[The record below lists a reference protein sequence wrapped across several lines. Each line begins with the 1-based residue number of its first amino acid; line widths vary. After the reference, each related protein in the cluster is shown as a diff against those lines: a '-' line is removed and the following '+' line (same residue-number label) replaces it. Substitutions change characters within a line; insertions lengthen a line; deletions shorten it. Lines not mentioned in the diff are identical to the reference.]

1 MINKWK
7 LIFGGLMTF
16 SCLKYLFLVLF
27 FFFTQDLNSVQYKLF
42 DLGKLLSEPES
53 YATGINDS
61 GQVVGI
67 ICPNRMWFAWD
78 NNGIN
83 KLQIYQTSSTLG
95 VGCAPYLNNLGIV
108 SEIFINSNSQYLSIE
123 NNKLFLCSSDGKILI
138 DDDCDWIKPE
148 NGFYIRINNNLE
160 IAGIIRGDNDKNQ
173 VKYINVKSNIK
184 KILPIKY
191 SCTVTGINDLGDV
204 IGWFHAQD
212 GLIQSFLWQ
221 PSLDNWQVIKNFR
234 AASINNNRI
243 IVGTYQ
249 SLPGVPPQGALW
261 ENGVIS
267 ILDNLL
273 NLSNDMTIELE
284 TVEIVNSINNNN
296 EMVGWGR
303 TGGPRNASQA
313 VLIKRLFDKP
323 VQHMEQYPV
332 TLVINPAYEQK
343 EYERLSLECS
353 RIAEQFTAMGTS
365 KSSAFHSAIVQYLK
379 KIGTPIAQ
387 RVLKDQVAAGRIPA
401 YYLKKN

>member
-1 MINKWK
+1 
-7 LIFGGLMTF
+7 MTIPYF
-16 SCLKYLFLVLF
+16 NYLFLTLLF
-27 FFFTQDLNSVQYKLF
+27 IFAKDLNSIQYQLY
-42 DLGKLLSEPES
+42 DIGKLLSERDS
-53 YATGINDS
+53 YATSINDC

-67 ICPNRMWFAWD
+67 VTPNRMWFCWD
-78 NNGIN
+78 NNGI
-83 KLQIYQTSSTLG
+83 KKIQIYQPSSTIG
-95 VGCAPYLNNLGIV
+95 AGCSPYLNNLGIV
-108 SEIFINSNSQYLSIE
+108 SEIFINNNSQYLSVE
-123 NNKLFLCSSDGKILI
+123 NNKLFLFSSNGKRLI
-138 DDDCDWIKPE
+138 DSDSDWIKPE
-148 NGFYIRINNNLE
+148 NGFYLRINNNLE
-160 IAGIIRGDNDKNQ
+160 IAGSVKGNDSKNQ
-173 VKYINVKSNIK
+173 AKYINTRANVK

-191 SCTVTGINDLGDV
+191 SCTVTDINDLGDV

-221 PSLDNWQVIKNFR
+221 PSLDSWQVIKNFR
-234 AASINNNRI
+234 ATSINNNRI

-284 TVEIVNSINNNN
+284 TIEIVNSINNNN

-303 TGGPRNASQA
+303 TAGPRNASRA

-323 VQHMEQYPV
+323 IQRMEQYPV
-332 TLVINPAYEQK
+332 TLVINPAYVQK

-379 KIGTPIAQ
+379 KIGTPIAEQ
-387 RVLKDQVAAGRIPA
+387 VLKDQVAAGRIPA